1 MTSAR
6 DVAES
11 QSAVAPWAGWS
22 LEGRVALVT
31 GSTRGLGRSIALA
44 LARAGADTDV
54 ASRKQEAC
62 DETAA
67 ALTAATG
74 RTAFGI
80 AAHLGRWTEV
90 ESLAERAWSAFGR
103 VDVVVNNAGM
113 SPLYPSLP
121 EVSEELFDKVVNVNL
136 KGPFRL
142 SALLGS
148 RMADGDG
155 GSIINI
161 SSVGSIRPA
170 PDALPYVAAKAGLN
184 TLTIGFA
191 QAYAPK
197 VRVNTIMPGPF
208 ATDIATN
215 WSPEVAARVA
225 RSTLLERVGHPDE
238 IVGTALY
245 LASDASTFIT
255 GATIIVDGGM
265 AATL

>member
-44 LARAGADTDV
+44 LARARAD
-54 ASRKQEAC
+54 
-62 DETAA
+62 
-67 ALTAATG
+67 
-74 RTAFGI
+74 
-80 AAHLGRWTEV
+80 
-90 ESLAERAWSAFGR
+90 
-103 VDVVVNNAGM
+103 
-113 SPLYPSLP
+113 
-121 EVSEELFDKVVNVNL
+121 
-136 KGPFRL
+136 
-142 SALLGS
+142 
-148 RMADGDG
+148 
-155 GSIINI
+155 
-161 SSVGSIRPA
+161 
-170 PDALPYVAAKAGLN
+170 
-184 TLTIGFA
+184 IGFA

-245 LASDASTFIT
+245 LASDASTFTT